1 MSPHYSEKRK
11 VMLYS
16 LTECQE
22 LFGKSKRTLERRI
35 VSKREAGQPIYR
47 EDVIERHAKGAARV
61 GYYDPT
67 TFGWAL
73 SASVLNGG
81 DREMLSDDGNSYQ
94 SPSSLSVILNSHRQ
108 EISNSSGTIKT
119 TKDESSS
126 KNLSPSTQMT
136 ETEQI
141 GGHSPT
147 ISLMELMRHDPALLF
162 EQSRD
167 TVHLDTDLTYA
178 RELHRDLLP
187 ALNSMPRSDAR
198 SAAIKV
204 VAQKRGVTERTV
216 RRWITDFENGGGI
229 SALQPKEG
237 RRDKGIF
244 RVPHEAL
251 QVICAA
257 VITNPPATSTRQLH
271 RTLTLAVPDLMQTTY
286 GNKRQSVSLPTV
298 RRIRDYLMTQREV
311 QIMLMNADERKE
323 FLRTYVGRVISNHP
337 NDMWQQDMTR
347 CDVFVYDEDTQQ
359 IYRPRVQAVID
370 VFSGCIMGIGFSPDE
385 DQIQADLPFFRALL
399 PKEEQQAG
407 QYPYFGVPKRIYIDN
422 GKTYKSEH
430 YERMT
435 RELGIDVIHSKPYVS
450 HTRGKIERFF
460 GTLHQFEKTLPGYTG
475 SDAANRNSEE
485 IKRLIELTERWA
497 EGKKVTERLLTLRE
511 YQNAV
516 LNWLIVDYHRTYVN
530 GKTRAEWFT
539 EYVPKHTLIA
549 LNRGEL
555 VVHFAKRYERTL
567 LPNSTFRIDNEYW
580 ACMGG
585 ELSSYGGC
593 KVVIL
598 HDQMV
603 LGDARRIV
611 AIRERGHHLRILG
624 LASRAPLDASS
635 REAAEYRRTLK
646 RSRANSLNELAELAT
661 EVTDPSTVVRQVHRD
676 ELGLVPVR
684 PLAPVAH
691 GQITAVTPEAKPDL
705 GEFGIS
711 LGLEHKA
718 KTEADEEAEWR
729 KFLDE

>member
-1 MSPHYSEKRK
+1 MQRRIKGRKGVGLYTEMVNEKRK
-11 VMLYS
+11 GRGATRVLYVDPHTLGWPVPSDEAVNPVIADEAVKTFGASLQGIIPSSEHHGLLETSGEEKTANIEPSSKALTASAGMRPRTPEVML
-16 LTECQE
+16 
-22 LFGKSKRTLERRI
+22 
-35 VSKREAGQPIYR
+35 P
-47 EDVIERHAKGAARV
+47 
-61 GYYDPT
+61 
-67 TFGWAL
+67 
-73 SASVLNGG
+73 
-81 DREMLSDDGNSYQ
+81 
-94 SPSSLSVILNSHRQ
+94 
-108 EISNSSGTIKT
+108 KT
-119 TKDESSS
+119 A
-126 KNLSPSTQMT
+126 
-136 ETEQI
+136 
-141 GGHSPT
+141 
-147 ISLMELMRHDPALLF
+147 SLMELMRHDPALLF

-204 VAQKRGVTERTV
+204 VAQKREVTERTV

-286 GNKRQSVSLPTV
+286 GHKHQSISLPTV
-298 RRIRDYLMTQREV
+298 QRIRDYLMSQREV
-311 QIMLMNADERKE
+311 QLMLMNADERKE

-337 NDMWQQDMTR
+337 NDLWQQDMTR
-347 CDVFVYDEDTQQ
+347 CDVFVYDEEEQR

-385 DQIQADLPFFRALL
+385 NQVQADLPFFRALL

-422 GKTYKSEH
+422 GKTYRSEH
-430 YERMT
+430 YERIA
-435 RELGIDVIHSKPYVS
+435 RDLGIELVHSKPHVS

-485 IKRLIELTERWA
+485 IKRLVELTERWV

-516 LNWLIVDYHRTYVN
+516 LNWLIIDYHQTLLN
-530 GKTRAEWFT
+530 GKTRKEWFV
-539 EYVPKHTLIA
+539 EHAPKHTLVA
-549 LNRGEL
+549 LKRNEL

-580 ACMGG
+580 ACMRG

-603 LGDARRIV
+603 LGNDQRIV
-611 AIRERGHHLRILG
+611 AIRERGNYLRILG

-635 REAAEYRRTLK
+635 PEADEYRRTLK
-646 RSRANSLNELAELAT
+646 QSRANSLSELTELKT
-661 EVTDPSTVVRQVHRD
+661 EITDPSTVVRQVHRD

-684 PLAPVAH
+684 PLAPAAH
-691 GQITAVTPEAKPDL
+691 GQITAVTPEAQPDL
-705 GEFGIS
+705 GEFGKS
-711 LGLEHKA
+711 LGLGA
-718 KTEADEEAEWR
+718 GAVDEAAEW
-729 KFLDE
+729 KEWLSDD